1 MPSKTKLYV
10 YNTVILLL
18 GLSLASTLIYGFAHF
33 DKGESVSQHMIVSME
48 FRLLLSIQLLFQLV
62 VWTLCAYSKMDIAPD
77 IVSMLFISLA
87 MVLIGWS
94 GLSIFLSGTAHY
106 VFTAIA
112 ISNIAISIYLV
123 SRVTWQETPRY
134 VIFIG
139 FIPFASCIIS
149 MLVLLG
155 TSTLYIPEYL
165 AFIFYSLFFSAFFL
179 AHPYYDWARMP
190 EECDLYKQVP

>member
-1 MPSKTKLYV
+1 MPTTAKLYF
-10 YNTVILLL
+10 YNTAITLL

-33 DKGESVSQHMIVSME
+33 DKGQSVSEHMIISME

-62 VWTLCAYSKMDIAPD
+62 IWTLCAYSKMDIAPD
-77 IVSMLFISLA
+77 IIYMLFISLA
-87 MVLIGWS
+87 MVLIGWT

-106 VFTAIA
+106 IFTAIG
-112 ISNIAISIYLV
+112 ISNIGISIYLI
-123 SRVTWQETPRY
+123 SRVTWQEIPRY

-139 FIPFASCIIS
+139 FVPFASCIIS

-165 AFIFYSLFFSAFFL
+165 AFIFYSLFFTAFFV

-190 EECDLYKQVP
+190 EIENAYKAIP